1 MHLTAPAILA
11 TVTDMYTRAI
21 ADLERRRGL
30 REISDEQ
37 YLDAKGKI
45 EVERYKAE
53 SRCGYSRELG
63 GSTGHRVVALT
74 PS

>member
-53 SRCGYSRELG
+53 KSVRIFAGTRRL
-63 GSTGHRVVALT
+63 HRT
-74 PS
+74 